1 MLPSRFV
8 NLEWTCGRGAKLHAG
23 WTNFAGQADVVSYQE
38 YCAAL
43 RELTITN
50 KLLEKK
56 VKQLCSE
63 SVRLNLDV
71 AIAKQ
76 YMSTFHGELLVTWQ
90 ADTLARLIEVIYE
103 RHGWRMPG
111 EILVGDH
118 DNLDRDTLS
127 KVYVMAAKKIKK
139 ETVTKKAVGLSEPY
153 YLALQRFEKVGL
165 LHQSQ
170 TLLPTHTLIM

>member
-1 MLPSRFV
+1 M
-8 NLEWTCGRGAKLHAG
+8 
-23 WTNFAGQADVVSYQE
+23 
-38 YCAAL
+38 

-50 KLLEKK
+50 KLLENK

-71 AIAKQ
+71 SIVKQ
-76 YMSTFHGELLVTWQ
+76 YMSTVHGELLVTWQ
-90 ADTLARLIEVIYE
+90 ADTLTRLVEVIYE

-139 ETVTKKAVGLSEPY
+139 ETVTRKAVGLSEPY
-153 YLALQRFEKVGL
+153 YLALQRFDKVGIL
-165 LHQSQ
+165 IHTKVTHLTGPHSNARRLCICVARVPFEQNPI
-170 TLLPTHTLIM
+170 LPDG